1 MAKSTVLILWY
12 TCGYCFSHG
21 INARR
26 DHLLNKITKFDKLIT
41 LNWYAVAAHTAFF
54 IVVLVLYLTWKRS
67 QKHAIAQTYRYTLPD
82 TDQLGEE
89 KCNSDPTNTEGG
101 GKCTTSYAYA
111 PPHRIFRFNII
122 YGVLFFF
129 AFTALAHV
137 FYATDGFGK
146 GTYSNVIAAGWNPFR
161 WIEYGIS
168 ASVMS
173 ILIAYALGV
182 RDGAQL
188 ITLALATAAMQA
200 NGFVVE
206 GALKKAT
213 VNVPV
218 IAGATAS
225 GWLLFVALWL
235 PILYNFITLYMDVEG
250 KYKNEIDPD
259 TGKRVQ
265 IPGWV
270 WFIIV
275 IQMFHYFRFGLVQAK
290 QISKALKGT
299 PMDFIDVERA
309 YIFLSF
315 TAKLSLAGGLGYGL
329 LFRTRDCPA

>member
-1 MAKSTVLILWY
+1 V
-12 TCGYCFSHG
+12 G
-21 INARR
+21 
-26 DHLLNKITKFDKLIT
+26 
-41 LNWYAVAAHTAFF
+41 AHTLFF
-54 IVVLVLYLTWKRS
+54 ILVLVFFLTWKRS
-67 QKHAIAQTYRYTLPD
+67 QKHAVAQTYRYTLPE
-82 TDQLGEE
+82 TDQLGEGL
-89 KCNSDPTNTEGG
+89 CNSDPTNLEGG
-101 GKCTTSYAYA
+101 GQCTTSYAYA

-129 AFTALAHV
+129 VFTALAHY
-137 FYATDGFGK
+137 FYASDGVGNGF
-146 GTYSNVIAAGWNPFR
+146 YSSVIAEGWNPFR
-161 WIEYGIS
+161 WVEYGIS
-168 ASVMS
+168 AGVMS

-188 ITLALATAAMQA
+188 ISLALVTAAMQA

-206 GALKKAT
+206 GALKKAI

-218 IAGATAS
+218 VLGATTS

-250 KYKNEIDPD
+250 KYKDEIDPD

-265 IPGWV
+265 IPWWV

-275 IQMFHYFRFGLVQAK
+275 VQLIHYARFGLVQLK
-290 QISKALKGT
+290 QITSALKGM
-299 PMDFIDVERA
+299 PMDFIDVERK
-309 YIFLSF
+309 YIWLSF

-329 LFRTRDCPA
+329 LFRTRNCPA